1 MTLSYTEC
9 ICFFEIF
16 CLAPKTRILRIPMLK
31 SCCHELGL
39 NSDSSSMNAQG
50 WMESILN
57 QGAELQECELSK
69 SCHSRKLT
77 QENQAL
83 KKYPVIAVDLLVNK

>member
-1 MTLSYTEC
+1 MTLSYTKC
-9 ICFFEIF
+9 ICFFEIL
-16 CLAPKTRILRIPMLK
+16 CLAPKMRILRIPMLK
-31 SCCHELGL
+31 SCYHELGL
-39 NSDSSSMNAQG
+39 NSSSSSMNAQG
-50 WMESILN
+50 WMESN

-69 SCHSRKLT
+69 SCHSRKLS